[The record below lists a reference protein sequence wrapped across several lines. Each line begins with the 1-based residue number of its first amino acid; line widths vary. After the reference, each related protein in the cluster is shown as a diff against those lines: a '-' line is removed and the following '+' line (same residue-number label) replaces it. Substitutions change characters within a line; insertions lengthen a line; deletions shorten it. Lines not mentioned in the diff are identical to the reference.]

1 MSDRKIGT
9 PVPIQLMWN
18 NNVGEGWLLFDND
31 WMHWDDVSRLD
42 MLQDCI
48 ALLQKEYEEN
58 LSLMLEDFEESDN
71 D

>member
-18 NNVGEGWLLFDND
+18 NNVGEGWLLFDNQ
-31 WMHWDDVSRLD
+31 WMTHWDDVSRLD

-58 LSLMLEDFEESDN
+58 LSLMLEDFEDE
-71 D
+71 

>member
-18 NNVGEGWLLFDND
+18 NNVGEGWLLFGND

-58 LSLMLEDFEESDN
+58 LSLMLEDFEDE
-71 D
+71 